1 MISVHAKSRAALSLA
16 SFHNQRDMHGSRDPT
31 TSLIETIASRSFSL
45 KRRLRHGCI
54 ILPQP
59 HPILQDMDI
68 VSFTQRPL
76 HTLSMTKG
84 IANPPYPPVV
94 PRILS
99 HVDKGCQAETAQF
112 QSRFQRRQAPLG
124 GRRHQHRD
132 IRPSQVCSPV
142 DHPLRSSYALDR
154 ANQRHF
160 LMLSG
165 VLPRI
170 AMTTPTCPTTASAE
184 GETAVR
190 DPPNRFSS
198 QDPGPAFGSRIE
210 DRPRL
215 DMPQRQRVW

>member
-1 MISVHAKSRAALSLA
+1 MISVHVESRAALSLA

-45 KRRLRHGCI
+45 KRRLRHGCNT
-54 ILPQP
+54 LPQL

-68 VSFTQRPL
+68 VSITQRPL

-99 HVDKGCQAETAQF
+99 HVDKGCQAESAQF
-112 QSRFQRRQAPLG
+112 QSRFPRHQAPLG
-124 GRRHQHRD
+124 GRRHQRKD

-154 ANQRHF
+154 ANQRHV
-160 LMLSG
+160 LMLCG

-170 AMTTPTCPTTASAE
+170 TMPAPACPTTASADS
-184 GETAVR
+184 ETAVR
-190 DPPNRFSS
+190 DSPNRVSS
-198 QDPGPAFGSRIE
+198 QDAGPAFGSRIE
-210 DRPRL
+210 QRPRL